1 LAVYQQSWA
10 SSHEQ
15 DDLGIDRGRADQPA
29 RARSAKSPG
38 IIPAVLL
45 PHLALFHPNHGREK
59 SVLSSSTSAHDVP
72 RMVSNDPAST
82 IIIAET
88 SMFFNIIRPT
98 FMWNVLRWV
107 TLTSGLG
114 HECEYAALIFYH
126 RGVVLGLAFQF
137 ELSICSVDLLPSRM
151 QLDKG
156 SEAFFGFGGSSSV
169 LGLGYICFIPY
180 KK

>member
-1 LAVYQQSWA
+1 MGLAVGWLPIVTIFECTSSSLPGRLLHVTEEQSVWQ
-10 SSHEQ
+10 SRFGSV
-15 DDLGIDRGRADQPA
+15 PA
-29 RARSAKSPG
+29 VVGQLTSARQSQVCE
-38 IIPAVLL
+38 ITRNNPAVLI

-98 FMWNVLRWV
+98 FLWNVLRWV

-126 RGVVLGLAFQF
+126 RGVVIGLAFQY
-137 ELSICSVDLLPSRM
+137 ELTC
-151 QLDKG
+151 KY
-156 SEAFFGFGGSSSV
+156 F
-169 LGLGYICFIPY
+169 
-180 KK
+180 